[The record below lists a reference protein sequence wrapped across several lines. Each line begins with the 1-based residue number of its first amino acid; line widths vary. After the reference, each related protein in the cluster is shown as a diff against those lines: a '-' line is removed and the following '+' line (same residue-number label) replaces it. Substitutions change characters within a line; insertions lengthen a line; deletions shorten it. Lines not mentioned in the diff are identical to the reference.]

1 MYMSEAR
8 ELTTDELTAHLPLE
22 WRIND
27 AYFDLAFQCV
37 FPALETLAAGNKNP
51 EALLSVT
58 FGPVAQ
64 LVLTCLLPAGVWNLL
79 NLLRSL
85 VGPPDEAASTEFCTA
100 SRLLKSRRN
109 RGRLAVFDL
118 RPGGSAE
125 FRGYPYAPLYD
136 RQGRISTFHAEALPL
151 VAAVVRGWGMET
163 VVIHA
168 QPTPLLPERVL
179 RKQAKAQWAFLTQA

>member
-8 ELTTDELTAHLPLE
+8 ELTTGELTAHLPLE

-27 AYFDLAFQCV
+27 AYFELAFQCV
-37 FPALETLAAGNKNP
+37 LPALEALVDGNKNP
-51 EALLSVT
+51 EALLSLT

-64 LVLTCLLPAGVWNLL
+64 LVLTCLLPEGVWSLL
-79 NLLRSL
+79 DLLRSL
-85 VGPPDEAASTEFCTA
+85 VGPPDEEASTEFCTA

-125 FRGYPYAPLYD
+125 FKGYPYAPLYD
-136 RQGRISTFHAEALPL
+136 RQGHISTFHAEALPL

-168 QPTPLLPERVL
+168 QPTPELPERAL
-179 RKQAKAQWAFLTQA
+179 RKPAQAQWTFLTQA

>member
-1 MYMSEAR
+1 MYMSEAC

-27 AYFDLAFQCV
+27 TYFDLAFQCV
-37 FPALETLAAGNKNP
+37 LPALEALAAGNKNP

-64 LVLTCLLPAGVWNLL
+64 IVLTCLLPAGVWSLL
-79 NLLRSL
+79 DLLRGL
-85 VGPPDEAASTEFCTA
+85 VSPPDEAASTEFCTA
-100 SRLLKSRRN
+100 PRLLKSRRN

-125 FRGYPYAPLYD
+125 FRGYP
-136 RQGRISTFHAEALPL
+136 
-151 VAAVVRGWGMET
+151 
-163 VVIHA
+163 
-168 QPTPLLPERVL
+168 L
-179 RKQAKAQWAFLTQA
+179 RASLRPP

>member
-8 ELTTDELTAHLPLE
+8 ELTTGELTAHLPLE

-27 AYFDLAFQCV
+27 AYFELAFQCV
-37 FPALETLAAGNKNP
+37 LPALEALVDGNKNP
-51 EALLSVT
+51 EALLSLT

-64 LVLTCLLPAGVWNLL
+64 LVLTCLLPEGIWNLL
-79 NLLRSL
+79 DLLRSL
-85 VGPPDEAASTEFCTA
+85 VGPPDEEASTEFCTA

-125 FRGYPYAPLYD
+125 FKGYPYAPLYD
-136 RQGRISTFHAEALPL
+136 RQGCISTFHAEALPL

-168 QPTPLLPERVL
+168 QPTPELPERAL
-179 RKQAKAQWAFLTQA
+179 RKQAKAQWTFLTQA

>member
-1 MYMSEAR
+1 MS
-8 ELTTDELTAHLPLE
+8 TDDLNQLAIADLTASLPLE
-22 WRIND
+22 WCIND
-27 AYFDLAFQCV
+27 AYFELAFQCV
-37 FPALETLAAGNKNP
+37 LRALEALADGSQNP

-64 LVLTCLLPAGVWNLL
+64 LVLSCLLPEGVWSLL
-79 NLLRSL
+79 DLLRSL
-85 VGPPDEAASTEFCTA
+85 VGPPDEEASTEFCTA

-125 FRGYPYAPLYD
+125 FKGYPYAPLYD
-136 RQGRISTFHAEALPL
+136 RQGCISTFHAEALPL

-168 QPTPLLPERVL
+168 QPTPELPERAL
-179 RKQAKAQWAFLTQA
+179 RKQAQAQWTFLTQA